1 MIQLRQHTYTFNQF
15 VALFLGHPVD
25 VNTLLVIKGVCYWPT
40 TLKSLLAVLVKCLY
54 SYVCIISG

>member
-25 VNTLLVIKGVCYWPT
+25 VNALLVIKEVCYLPT
-40 TLKSLLAVLVKCLY
+40 TLKSLLAGWA
-54 SYVCIISG
+54 VCW